1 MSESERAIAVRVTGA
16 VQGVS
21 YRAYTMEQAVRLG
34 VRGWVANRDDGS
46 VEALLFGRGDVLAEL
61 VGLMRR
67 GSPQAFVEGVDV
79 RSADRARA
87 EEEPP
92 DSGIAF

>member
-1 MSESERAIAVRVTGA
+1 MSDGERAIAVHVTGA

-21 YRAYTMEQAVRLG
+21 YRAYTRAQAVRLG

-46 VEALLFGRGDVLAEL
+46 VDAALLGGGDALAEL

-67 GSPQAFVEGVDV
+67 GPPHATVEGVDV
-79 RSADRARA
+79 RSTDRART
-87 EEEPP
+87 EEAPP
-92 DSGIAF
+92 EHGIAF